1 MGFQLGIKTLPGAEK
16 QADKDNDAGN
26 SSEKKSRGKP
36 CAKMAPD
43 RNQAKKGRREDNTV
57 FGSGEKDV
65 VPVHSQ
71 LLYKVILKYVQ

>member
-43 RNQAKKGRREDNTV
+43 RNQAKRAAGRITLY
-57 FGSGEKDV
+57 SAAEKRM
-65 VPVHSQ
+65 
-71 LLYKVILKYVQ
+71 